1 MKNIQQINLEK
12 YNSVKY
18 ELIENKVYKN
28 TEEGIYVFAI
38 SFELEE
44 DEDSQYPLEDIL
56 DKFYL
61 HVSDFIDE
69 DAYYTSKNVSLELAG
84 ELKNVQ
90 EAINSIIG
98 KRVYN
103 FEFIGEDGR
112 SYVKLAIE

>member
-1 MKNIQQINLEK
+1 MKNIQQINLDK
-12 YNSVKY
+12 YNNSKY
-18 ELIENKVYKN
+18 ELTENNVYKN
-28 TEEGIYVFAI
+28 KEEDIYVFAI

-69 DAYYTSKNVSLELAG
+69 DAYYTSKNVNLELGG
-84 ELKNVQ
+84 ELKDVQ
-90 EAINSIIG
+90 NAIKSIIG

-103 FEFIGEDGR
+103 SEYIGEDGKT
-112 SYVKLAIE
+112 YVKLAIE